1 MKFKLRKLTLDDAE
15 DLAKAAN
22 NPNVARYLRKVFPCP
37 YKLQDAIDYINYA
50 TDKEDDVVLGIVV
63 DCKVCGCVCARMRG
77 DVYANSCELGYW
89 LSEQFWGKGLMT
101 LVVKEFCDF
110 VFENYDIHRIDAEV
124 FADNVASRRVLEK
137 TGFELEGLYR
147 QKVHK
152 DGRFMDEAVYAI
164 IRDDLQR

>member
-1 MKFKLRKLTLDDAE
+1 MEYELRKLTLNDAE

-22 NPNVARYLRKVFPCP
+22 NPNVARYLRNVFPCP
-37 YKLQDAIDYINYA
+37 YTLQDAIDYINYA
-50 TDKEDDVVLGIVV
+50 TDNEGDVVLGIVV
-63 DCKVCGCVCARMRG
+63 DGSVCGCVCARMRG
-77 DVYANSCELGYW
+77 DVYAKSCELGYW

-101 LVVKEFCDF
+101 LVVKQFCDF

-124 FADNVASRRVLEK
+124 SADNVASRRVLEK
-137 TGFELEGLYR
+137 IGFELEGLYR
-147 QKVHK
+147 QKVYK

>member
-1 MKFKLRKLTLDDAE
+1 MEFTLRKLILDDAE

-22 NPNVARYLRKVFPCP
+22 NPNVSRYLRNVFPYP
-37 YKLQDAIDYINYA
+37 YLLEDAVDFINFATANEDELIYGIIIDGKA
-50 TDKEDDVVLGIVV
+50 
-63 DCKVCGCVCARMRG
+63 CGCVCARMRG
-77 DVYANSCELGYW
+77 DVYAKSCELGYW

-101 LVVKEFCDF
+101 LVVKEFCYF
-110 VFENYDIHRIDAEV
+110 LFENYDIHRIDAEV

-137 TGFELEGLYR
+137 AGFELEGLYR
-147 QKVHK
+147 QKVYK

>member
-1 MKFKLRKLTLDDAE
+1 MKDAE
-15 DLAKAAN
+15 NLAKAAN

-50 TDKEDDVVLGIVV
+50 TDNEDDVILGIVV
-63 DCKVCGCVCARMRG
+63 EGKVCGCVCARMRG
-77 DVYANSCELGYW
+77 DVYAKSCELGYW
-89 LSEQFWGKGLMT
+89 LSERLWGKGLMT
-101 LVVKEFCDF
+101 LVVKEFCYF

-137 TGFELEGLYR
+137 SGFELEGLYR
-147 QKVHK
+147 QKVFK

-164 IRDDLQR
+164 TRDDLQR